1 MRLIVDQQLPPILA
15 TWFQDRGIDAFH
27 VRELD
32 LTGAADTV
40 IWAEAARDDA
50 VVISRDEDFVNLLRD
65 RGGARLVWVRI
76 GNCTNTTLLAMIEA
90 NWPAIELRLAAGDRL
105 IELRS

>member
-1 MRLIVDQQLPPILA
+1 VRLIVDQQLPPILA
-15 TWFQDRGIDAFH
+15 TWFRDQGIDAFH

-32 LTGAADTV
+32 LSAAADTA
-40 IWAEAARDDA
+40 IWAEAMREDA
-50 VVISRDEDFVNLLRD
+50 VVVSRDEDFVRLFRD
-65 RGGARLVWVRI
+65 RGGARLVWIRV

-90 NWPAIELRLAAGDRL
+90 NWPEIVQRLSDGDRL

>member
-15 TWFQDRGIDAFH
+15 AWFRDRGVDAFH

-32 LTGAADTV
+32 LTGAADV
-40 IWAEAARDDA
+40 AIWAEAMRDDA
-50 VVISRDEDFVNLLRD
+50 VIVSRDEDFVRLLRH
-65 RGGARLVWVRI
+65 RGGARLVWIRI
-76 GNCTNTTLLAMIEA
+76 GNCTNPALLTTIQE
-90 NWPAIELRLAAGDRL
+90 NWPAIRRRLTDGDRL